1 MTSTKTTDSDQDIPQ
16 DKLCQMWK
24 QQDDF
29 MRLLTEKRDFP
40 TFPVELTTKSG
51 QKFIADTVHHCAD
64 ELHEARQ
71 HLKNSKAH
79 RASDV
84 SGIDT
89 EAYLEELVDAQ
100 HLLFEVVIASGFS
113 MEDFFKK
120 YIAKGAVNVERINSG
135 Y

>member
-1 MTSTKTTDSDQDIPQ
+1 MSTTPQ
-16 DKLCQMWK
+16 DKLSQMW
-24 QQDDF
+24 QQQADF
-29 MRLLTEKRDFP
+29 MKLLTEKRDFP
-40 TFPVELTTKSG
+40 VFPVELTTKAG
-51 QKFIADTVHHCAD
+51 QKFIAETVHHCAD

-79 RASDV
+79 RVSDV
-84 SGIDT
+84 AGIDV

-113 MEDFFKK
+113 VDEFFNK
-120 YIAKGAVNVERINSG
+120 YIAKGKVNVERINNG

>member
-51 QKFIADTVHHCAD
+51 KKFIAGTVHHCAVD
-64 ELHEARQ
+64 LHEARQ
-71 HLKNSKAH
+71 HLKN
-79 RASDV
+79 
-84 SGIDT
+84 
-89 EAYLEELVDAQ
+89 
-100 HLLFEVVIASGFS
+100 
-113 MEDFFKK
+113 
-120 YIAKGAVNVERINSG
+120 
-135 Y
+135 